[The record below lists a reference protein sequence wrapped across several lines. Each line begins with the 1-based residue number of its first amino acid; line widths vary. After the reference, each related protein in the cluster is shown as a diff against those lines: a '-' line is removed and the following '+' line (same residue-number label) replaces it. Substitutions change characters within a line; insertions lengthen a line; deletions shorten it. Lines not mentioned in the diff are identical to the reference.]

1 MATILTT
8 HTTTSRRVVSG
19 RKITASDLDR
29 SIQPPECIHNGNM
42 RMHCPP
48 IDILKIAC
56 TQKWQAE
63 KARSRAY
70 WMNPG
75 VDTRTAWEEAKI
87 AEALAEEDLYMVRIL
102 IQQLIDAGEV

>member
-1 MATILTT
+1 VAIS
-8 HTTTSRRVVSG
+8 HTALSTRSRTVN
-19 RKITASDLDR
+19 ASTL
-29 SIQPPECIHNGNM
+29 NGNM

>member
-1 MATILTT
+1 VPKERWTLSYSWADRPEETATT
-8 HTTTSRRVVSG
+8 
-19 RKITASDLDR
+19 
-29 SIQPPECIHNGNM
+29 NGNM

-63 KARSRAY
+63 KARARAY

-75 VDTRTAWEEAKI
+75 VDTRAAWEEAKI

-102 IQQLIDAGEV
+102 IQQLIDA